1 MEETMVGIQVAGKT
15 IKARAGET
23 IIHALWAASM
33 GDAVKTGCVGGV
45 CGACTVTIRF
55 QDGRPGGTDL
65 ACLRPVEEGMEI
77 FPCPVES
84 IAPIAPS
91 LDPTVKNLRTA
102 FPTLNRC
109 TKCGSCTAACPMS
122 IPVMDSVLKM
132 QDGKFDGVSEDFTT
146 CIHCGLCRFVCEDKV
161 QPHNIGLWV
170 RRSLGMS
177 RDNPSL
183 DASDAPQNMKKN
195 MNPPTPQSSPPVEE
209 RKKPLLS
216 SREHTQNDTLEMR
229 GSRSLPAKGNESEEW
244 AYLLTGD
251 RQERLRRA
259 KYFREHGSIE
269 T

>member
-1 MEETMVGIQVAGKT
+1 LKESKLESKTVEISIAGKPVQT
-15 IKARAGET
+15 KAGET
-23 IIHALWAASM
+23 IVHALWSAGM

-84 IAPIAPS
+84 TLPIAPS
-91 LDPTVKNLRTA
+91 LEPGVESLQVA

-122 IPVMDSVLKM
+122 IPVMDSVLRM
-132 QDGKFDGVSEDFTT
+132 QNGKFEDVSEDFTT

-161 QPHNIGLWV
+161 KPHNMGLWV

-183 DASDAPQNMKKN
+183 DQVSSTQSDDK
-195 MNPPTPQSSPPVEE
+195 VE
-209 RKKPLLS
+209 
-216 SREHTQNDTLEMR
+216 Q
-229 GSRSLPAKGNESEEW
+229 EW
-244 AYLLTGD
+244 SYLLTGD
-251 RQERLRRA
+251 PQERLRRA
-259 KYFREHGSIE
+259 KYFREHGSRE
-269 T
+269 A